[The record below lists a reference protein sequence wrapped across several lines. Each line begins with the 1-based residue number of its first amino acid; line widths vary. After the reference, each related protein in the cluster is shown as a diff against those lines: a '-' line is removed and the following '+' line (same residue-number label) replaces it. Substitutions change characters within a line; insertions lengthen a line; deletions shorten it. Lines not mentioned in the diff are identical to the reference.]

1 MWDHAPGEGIQKLR
15 NNKEEVEKVA
25 KKLLKDK
32 EETEGGKDVLSL
44 LGPFIWIR
52 LSLKSTNFP

>member
-44 LGPFIWIR
+44 LGQFIWIR